1 LYRFGAFSVGISFAL
16 LLAYQETGTMF
27 FSNTAEPT
35 VSLSSNSTLGYD
47 GAERRTEHRRR
58 ILKGAVIKFNNG
70 FGNLEC
76 VLRNLTSKGARISM
90 AQTGGIP
97 TQLQIHIAGER
108 APIEAVVQWRTS
120 RDIGL
125 SFLLRAD

>member
-1 LYRFGAFSVGISFAL
+1 MLF
-16 LLAYQETGTMF
+16 T
-27 FSNTAEPT
+27 NTADQR
-35 VSLSSNSTLGYD
+35 VSLSSATSHGFD
-47 GAERRTEHRRR
+47 GEERRTEHRRR

-90 AQTGGIP
+90 GQTGGIP
-97 TQLQIHIAGER
+97 SRLQIHIVGER
-108 APIEAVVQWRTS
+108 TPIEALVQWRTP

-125 SFLLRAD
+125 SFLLRSE

>member
-1 LYRFGAFSVGISFAL
+1 ML
-16 LLAYQETGTMF
+16 
-27 FSNTAEPT
+27 FSNSAEPT
-35 VSLSSNSTLGYD
+35 VSLSSASTLGFNGD
-47 GAERRTEHRRR
+47 ERRTEHRRR

-97 TQLQIHIAGER
+97 TQLQIHIAGEC
-108 APIEAVVQWRTS
+108 APIEANVQWRTP

-125 SFLLRAD
+125 SFSSSAE

>member
-1 LYRFGAFSVGISFAL
+1 ML
-16 LLAYQETGTMF
+16 

-35 VSLSSNSTLGYD
+35 VSLSSVASIGFD
-47 GAERRTEHRRR
+47 GDERRTEHRRR
-58 ILKGAVIKFNNG
+58 ILKGAVIQFNNG

-90 AQTGGIP
+90 GQTAGIP
-97 TQLQIHIAGER
+97 THLQIHIAGER
-108 APIEAVVQWRTS
+108 SPVEATVQWRTR

-125 SFLLRAD
+125 RFLLKAD